1 LIDAR
6 EDEESIMPMNLRNL
20 NIMPIDDEHM
30 VVTARKDEE
39 FP

>member
-6 EDEESIMPMNLRNL
+6 EDEEFGLLVKLRNVS
-20 NIMPIDDEHM
+20 IMPIDDEHM
-30 VVTARKDEE
+30 GVTAKKDEE